1 MIVEF
6 IGCAGAGKTALR
18 NLICEQ
24 GIRDHDV
31 VAMPDLVLQRP
42 LLRGVA
48 HPTAVNVVQELGSFP
63 FLLRSL
69 PSERPFLAFA
79 RRTLWRH
86 ATSRFDKLNGMRGVA
101 RKVGM
106 FHLARTRARHAVV
119 LSDEGT
125 LLSSYN
131 LFVATNMD
139 LGQAELDR
147 FAQLVP
153 MPDHVVYVRAP
164 IESLVERARSRPDP
178 RRQHIGRSTAAIEA
192 DVRRTVQ
199 LFDLLVE
206 TAPLAGRVSLVESC
220 DLDREGRVRLAN
232 DVAKQ
237 LLPRLEG
244 WDRPSAETG
253 LTRDRSIEKKV

>member
-31 VAMPDLVLQRP
+31 VAMPDLLLQRP
-42 LLRGVA
+42 LLRKVA
-48 HPTAVNVVQELGSFP
+48 HPTAVNVVQELGGLP
-63 FLLRSL
+63 FLLRAL
-69 PSERPFLAFA
+69 PDERPFLAFA

-131 LFVATNMD
+131 LFVTPKID
-139 LGQAELDR
+139 FGQAELDR

-153 MPDHVVYVRAP
+153 MPDLVVYVRAP
-164 IESLVERARSRPDP
+164 VESLVERARSRPDP
-178 RRQHIGRSTAAIEA
+178 RRQHIGRNIAAIEA

-206 TAPLAGRVSLVESC
+206 TAPLAGRVAMVESR
-220 DLDREGRVRLAN
+220 DLDREGRIRLAN
-232 DVAKQ
+232 ELVKQ
-237 LLPRLEG
+237 LLPHLEG
-244 WDRPSAETG
+244 WGQPCPEAGS
-253 LTRDRSIEKKV
+253 TRDRSLEEKV

>member
-6 IGCAGAGKTALR
+6 IGCAGAGKTSLR

-24 GIRDHDV
+24 GIGDLDV
-31 VAMPDLVLQRP
+31 VAMPDL
-42 LLRGVA
+42 LLRRALLRRVT
-48 HPTAVNVVQELGSFP
+48 HPTAINVVQELGGFP
-63 FLLRSL
+63 FLLRAL
-69 PSERPFLAFA
+69 PSERSFLAFA
-79 RRTLWRH
+79 QRTLWRH
-86 ATSRFDKLNGMRGVA
+86 ASSRFDKLNGMRGVA

-131 LFVATNMD
+131 LFVATKED
-139 LGQAELDR
+139 FSQAELDR

-164 IESLVERARSRPDP
+164 VESLVERARSRPDP
-178 RRQHIGRSTAAIEA
+178 RRQHLGQSTAAIEA

-206 TAPLAGRVSLVESC
+206 AAPLAGRVWTVESF
-220 DLDREGRVRLAN
+220 DLDREGRVRLASE
-232 DVAKQ
+232 VAEQ
-237 LLPRLEG
+237 LRAHVEG
-244 WDRPSAETG
+244 RELPSAG
-253 LTRDRSIEKKV
+253 STRDRSLENRV